1 MTNDDA
7 FGLDAAYALE
17 TPDDNRKLYAGWART
32 YESGFMADHSYVYHH
47 HVAEIFDRHGGASGA
62 ETSVLDVGCGTGA
75 VGTELAFLGH
85 QPIDGIDIS
94 PEMLE
99 VAATKVLPD
108 DSPAYRQLV
117 EADLTATIDLPD
129 RSYGGIVSAG
139 TFTFGHLGPESLT
152 ELLRVGAPGCRY
164 AVGVNAIHYREQ
176 TFDEWLENACAD
188 GAITKPVLVDVAVY
202 EGDHEH
208 AQDRALVVVFERI

>member
-75 VGTELAFLGH
+75 VGTELGRLG
-85 QPIDGIDIS
+85 PARPGS
-94 PEMLE
+94 ARLE
-99 VAATKVLPD
+99 VLDLCLWHCTRNTKL
-108 DSPAYRQLV
+108 S
-117 EADLTATIDLPD
+117 
-129 RSYGGIVSAG
+129 
-139 TFTFGHLGPESLT
+139 
-152 ELLRVGAPGCRY
+152 
-164 AVGVNAIHYREQ
+164 
-176 TFDEWLENACAD
+176 
-188 GAITKPVLVDVAVY
+188 
-202 EGDHEH
+202 
-208 AQDRALVVVFERI
+208 